1 MINFEFIEKIG
12 PEDDEICNI
21 YAIYGCD
28 SEGNPHF
35 LVVGGMDD
43 EGQAPVID
51 ISAEDHKARIY
62 DEEDS
67 ALEIADEFGLVSD
80 IKFFYEAESFDLT
93 LNF

>member
-1 MINFEFIEKIG
+1 MTHFGIG
-12 PEDDEICNI
+12 KNTKPEDTEIESL

-35 LVVGGMDD
+35 LIVGGMNDD
-43 EGQAPVID
+43 AQAPVID